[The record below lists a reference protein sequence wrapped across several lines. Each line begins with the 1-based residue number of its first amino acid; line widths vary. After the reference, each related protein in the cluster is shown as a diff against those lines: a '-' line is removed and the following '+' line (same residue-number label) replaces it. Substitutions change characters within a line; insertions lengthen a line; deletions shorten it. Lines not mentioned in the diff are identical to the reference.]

1 MKSKLLVILLVALS
15 LTATI
20 SKAQETK
27 QIKRPRI
34 TGISHMALYV
44 KDIESS
50 RKFYKDYL
58 GYAEPYLLMNK
69 DGKTLA
75 LTYIKIN
82 DRQVIELF
90 PEKKADTNRMY
101 HFAIETEDAEGMRLY
116 LASKGYKV
124 PATTPVGRSGNLNY
138 FVKDPNGTICE
149 IVQYG
154 KEGYTMKNVGKD
166 NPPTRISQ
174 RISHVGFMVPDL
186 DLATKFYVDVLGFT
200 ETWRGGNDD
209 KNVKWVNLKVP
220 DGNDYIELMLYD
232 KEPSLANMGSMNH
245 ICLEVA
251 DLNTVINTLNQRT
264 LPAGCKTPTAL
275 KTGFNKKRQINC
287 FDPDGTRV
295 EIMEAK
301 TVDGKPVPSS
311 PLPPLKFVKSAANTT
326 N

>member
-1 MKSKLLVILLVALS
+1 MKSKLIVILLVVMS
-15 LTATI
+15 LTASI
-20 SKAQETK
+20 SKAQDTK
-27 QIKRPRI
+27 KIKRPRI
-34 TGISHMALYV
+34 TGVAHMALYV
-44 KDIESS
+44 KDIETS
-50 RKFYKDYL
+50 RKFYKDFL
-58 GYAEPYLLMNK
+58 GYAEPYSLMNK

-101 HFAIETEDAEGMRLY
+101 HFAIETDDAEGMRLY

-124 PATTPVGRSGNLNY
+124 PATTPVGRTGNLNY

-149 IVQYG
+149 IVQFG
-154 KEGYTMKNVGKD
+154 KEGYNMKNVGKD
-166 NPPTRISQ
+166 NPPTQISQ
-174 RISHVGFMVPDL
+174 RMSHVGFMVPDL

-200 ETWRGGNDD
+200 ETWRGGNDG

-220 DGNDYIELMLYD
+220 EGNDYIELMLYD

-245 ICLEVA
+245 ICLEVV
-251 DLNTVINTLNQRT
+251 DIPTTLNILKQRA
-264 LPAGCKTPTAL
+264 LPVGCLMTSEFKI
-275 KTGFNKKRQINC
+275 GINKKRQINC
-287 FDPDGTRV
+287 YDGDKTRV
-295 EIMEAK
+295 EIMEAN

-311 PLPPLKFVKSAANTT
+311 PLPPLKFVKSTGNIT